1 MKSKQASISNLRTP
15 VTAAAAALLG
25 LISGCGGGGGGDSSA
40 GGTPTPVPPPVVID
54 PFQGTAYLK
63 TSQTSRYKD
72 KTYGMERGT
81 HQQIIDTCNLVRS
94 TFYELP
100 AQQVDEAVMAGLDT
114 QITERYF
121 DTDKAATYTLGYGLT
136 FPDMDRWQ
144 DERKALSGATPVV
157 PPNCSTYL
165 KVEIKQGYLW
175 RDGVYYSLNYK
186 DSKALGNSKSSSLS
200 KLTLASQEQVQAMP
214 NETHMGERC
223 HKPQI
228 TLNGVAAGESCLWD
242 RYPMVSYLN
251 WPWSLAGKTILG
263 SGADALERQQALLAI
278 ERGKP
283 IDASR
288 LSLPPGFIVTMSP

>member
-1 MKSKQASISNLRTP
+1 MRHHQETSIRLKLLALTL
-15 VTAAAAALLG
+15 AAPLAA
-25 LISGCGGGGGGDSSA
+25 CGGGSGDSGGKA
-40 GGTPTPVPPPVVID
+40 GAPQPTPAPPPVSLD

-72 KTYGMERGT
+72 KSYGMERSSQ
-81 HQQIIDTCNLVRS
+81 QQIVDVCNSIRLS
-94 TFYELP
+94 FYALP

-114 QITERYF
+114 QITERFF
-121 DTDKAATYTLGYGLT
+121 DAHKAATYTTGYSLS
-136 FPDMDRWQ
+136 FPDFDRWG
-144 DERKALSGATPVV
+144 DEQKRLNGALPPV
-157 PPNCSTYL
+157 PPNCSLYA

-186 DSKALGNSKSSSLS
+186 DSKAVGNSKSSSLN
-200 KLTLASQEQVQAMP
+200 KLTLASEEQVQAMP

-228 TLNGVAAGESCLWD
+228 PLNGLVAGDACLWN

-251 WPWSLAGKTILG
+251 WPWSLAGNSTLG
-263 SGADALERQQALLAI
+263 SGAHQLERQQTTLAI

-283 IDASR
+283 IDAAK
-288 LSLPPGFIVTMSP
+288 LSLPPGFSVTMLQ